1 MGEDLV
7 TTLSMENGVGG
18 GHHGPCTHLS
28 MDPSGHLAAPDDR
41 AVARSGPAATGSGHR
56 DPGSGLAGAT
66 TAPPAASPSDSSSRT
81 RLT

>member
-18 GHHGPCTHLS
+18 GHHGPFTLLS
-28 MDPSGHLAAPDDR
+28 VDPSGHL
-41 AVARSGPAATGSGHR
+41 AVARSGPAATESGHR

-66 TAPPAASPSDSSSRT
+66 TAPPAASPSDQ
-81 RLT
+81 